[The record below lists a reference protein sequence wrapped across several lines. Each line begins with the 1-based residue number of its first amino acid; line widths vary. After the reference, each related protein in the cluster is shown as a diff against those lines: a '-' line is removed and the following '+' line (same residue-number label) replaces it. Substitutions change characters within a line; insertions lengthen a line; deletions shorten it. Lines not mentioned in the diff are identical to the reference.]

1 MAVVIDYVS
10 TTSTLEAGVQALGRC
25 GRLVTLGGAGQPLQ
39 ASAMAM
45 LNNEQDL
52 LGSRYVTRSEIL
64 EACDLVARG
73 DVFPLVTE
81 VWSLEDAEIV
91 HDRVERGEVVG
102 RAALPIA

>member
-1 MAVVIDYVS
+1 
-10 TTSTLEAGVQALGRC
+10 
-25 GRLVTLGGAGQPLQ
+25 
-39 ASAMAM
+39 MAM

-52 LGSRYVTRSEIL
+52 LGSHYVTRSEIL